1 MKKIIILLIIAFIFF
16 NCRNKSENE
25 KSESKSDLKTEQI
38 ENIEETNEIVQAII
52 NQDSLDILKSNSESI
67 AFCTELRKI
76 TIEIP
81 IKQKNGIIFPPAP
94 GNIFINNLLND
105 KVNGEIFFSSKD
117 SLAIIL
123 QNSNPEKIKIKE
135 SITEKL
141 NTTTFEKEM
150 TKRKKGKEYDF
161 YEMTIPIFSLDK
173 QKVYIELNHSC
184 GALCGNGKGIYL
196 KKINGKWKIVE
207 KWETWIS

>member
-173 QKVYIELNHSC
+173 QKVYVELNHSC

>member
-16 NCRNKSENE
+16 NCRNKAENE

-173 QKVYIELNHSC
+173 QKVYVELNHSC